1 MMTSKERAA
10 LRAQANPLEVTLI
23 VGKSGIS
30 QTLLDEAVILLDSHE
45 LVKGRVLETAG
56 LTAREAS
63 DMLCEALGAE
73 GIACVGTKFVIWRKS
88 EKLAQEKKK
97 AAARKPA
104 KKKPSGNDNPVKAGL
119 RAREHYQDQL
129 TVKFANQTLKGVI
142 HPEAR
147 KWFDIGAEL
156 VDIIGALPKRDERDY
171 GRGDEAFDI
180 IMETAKSRN
189 KMVHVHVDQFN
200 ESLEYETEQLCEKT
214 IQHGMQ
220 GKVVAIHGIS
230 IAAHSRAYRQRLYTL
245 MREADVMMIA
255 CPTAWID
262 TPRSEQ
268 IGPMHNSMTP
278 VDELVPAGITV
289 ALGTDNVCDAMVPW
303 NAGDMWHEMTTL
315 ATGCRFDYFDELVKI
330 ATVNG
335 RKAIG
340 ID

>member
-119 RAREHYQDQL
+119 RARQEPVEMEPVKILDPRTG
-129 TVKFANQTLKGVI
+129 TVLRKIQS
-142 HPEAR
+142 AR
-147 KWFDIGAEL
+147 ELESCLFD
-156 VDIIGALPKRDERDY
+156 
-171 GRGDEAFDI
+171 
-180 IMETAKSRN
+180 
-189 KMVHVHVDQFN
+189 
-200 ESLEYETEQLCEKT
+200 
-214 IQHGMQ
+214 
-220 GKVVAIHGIS
+220 
-230 IAAHSRAYRQRLYTL
+230 
-245 MREADVMMIA
+245 
-255 CPTAWID
+255 
-262 TPRSEQ
+262 
-268 IGPMHNSMTP
+268 
-278 VDELVPAGITV
+278 LVPRGAPFGLYLPGCKITAV
-289 ALGTDNVCDAMVPW
+289 VTPC
-303 NAGDMWHEMTTL
+303 
-315 ATGCRFDYFDELVKI
+315 
-330 ATVNG
+330 G
-335 RKAIG
+335 R
-340 ID
+340 